1 MPPEGKWAWQPGLPV
16 PEEPLGRDEI
26 GGAEGDERASRLPTR
41 GKGRAGADCRGRGWG
56 GAGAQQARTAL
67 LRLEPRGWRDSDG
80 SSHPTPGPTRRQ
92 GGSRRFPRHH
102 APLLRS
108 PALTLIIRHNHFL
121 EPGAQNLIIYTASHQ
136 PEKRFWILT
145 AGRGGGSCL
154 AASSA
159 KAGSVFP
166 SSQQPSRGSARGL
179 RSDDTPPK
187 VSV

>member
-1 MPPEGKWAWQPGLPV
+1 MGLATRTACPRRAAG
-16 PEEPLGRDEI
+16 EGRDWR
-26 GGAEGDERASRLPTR
+26 GGGRRASRLPTR

-108 PALTLIIRHNHFL
+108 PVLTLIIRHNHFL

>member
-1 MPPEGKWAWQPGLPV
+1 MGLATRTACPRRAAG
-16 PEEPLGRDEI
+16 EGRDWQI
-26 GGAEGDERASRLPTR
+26 GGAEGDERAGSPP
-41 GKGRAGADCRGRGWG
+41 GERAEQGQTAE
-56 GAGAQQARTAL
+56 AGAQQARTAL